1 MTRRLLIGV
10 IILLG
15 IVVSGLLPARPTAG
29 QTLVNTW
36 TSPYRLS
43 SRDKSAS
50 GPFMLSD
57 QYGLVHIFWIETGV
71 DDERATINYTNFNG
85 MTWASPVDIYATP
98 PGSPILYMSPT
109 IDDNGMLYLAWTEGE
124 IGPTYLSMAPAYNA
138 LSAQNWQQPVRL
150 EIPSAMFELRVDSA
164 GIFHVIYA
172 LPSSGGSGLYYKQSE
187 DKGTSWLNLRRL
199 DPDAPSN
206 LTTNV
211 LKFVLDENDGLH
223 ATWTYIDLNIAVG
236 AAGTWVRY
244 AHSLDGGLNW
254 MFPITID
261 ESDES
266 PDELRMAFPA
276 MTVQDGVVNIV
287 WTGDAMVRR
296 EYSYS
301 TDGGATWS
309 GNIDIFGDLQGQA
322 RGDGLVV
329 DSLGRTHFIGNI
341 RWPTGLYYSMWDEE
355 QWTSPLLVYLIRVD
369 SEDEPGDRISAHD
382 IRMDVR
388 AGNQL
393 VVAFGDAP
401 GEANRGLF
409 TMQKTLTDAPPL
421 AVEPFPTATPQPTPV
436 PTETPPP
443 PTPVPAPLPEQI
455 TSQPI
460 LANPQTPGRTL
471 ALGMVPILGLLGVY
485 LVFRLVLQ
493 RR

>member
-1 MTRRLLIGV
+1 
-10 IILLG
+10 
-15 IVVSGLLPARPTAG
+15 
-29 QTLVNTW
+29 
-36 TSPYRLS
+36 
-43 SRDKSAS
+43 
-50 GPFMLSD
+50 
-57 QYGLVHIFWIETGV
+57 
-71 DDERATINYTNFNG
+71 
-85 MTWASPVDIYATP
+85 
-98 PGSPILYMSPT
+98 
-109 IDDNGMLYLAWTEGE
+109 
-124 IGPTYLSMAPAYNA
+124 
-138 LSAQNWQQPVRL
+138 
-150 EIPSAMFELRVDSA
+150 
-164 GIFHVIYA
+164 
-172 LPSSGGSGLYYKQSE
+172 
-187 DKGTSWLNLRRL
+187 
-199 DPDAPSN
+199 
-206 LTTNV
+206 
-211 LKFVLDENDGLH
+211 
-223 ATWTYIDLNIAVG
+223 
-236 AAGTWVRY
+236 
-244 AHSLDGGLNW
+244 
-254 MFPITID
+254 
-261 ESDES
+261 
-266 PDELRMAFPA
+266 
-276 MTVQDGVVNIV
+276 
-287 WTGDAMVRR
+287 
-296 EYSYS
+296 
-301 TDGGATWS
+301 
-309 GNIDIFGDLQGQA
+309 
-322 RGDGLVV
+322 
-329 DSLGRTHFIGNI
+329 
-341 RWPTGLYYSMWDEE
+341 MWDEE